1 MKGPFEGRPQV
12 QGPAD
17 EVMALTGG
25 QFPPLLVRG
34 PVLDHELANSLMVQ
48 LPLLQLWKKF
58 VKCVANLTQLCLGG
72 VLVTYGQNFGFK
84 IRRESGKI
92 SYERRVYRSVGE
104 KSIGFFLF
112 SLLLINKISG
122 MYQIL
127 YQ

>member
-25 QFPPLLVRG
+25 QFPLFLFEGQFWTTSWPIPWWFSCLCSNFG
-34 PVLDHELANSLMVQ
+34 
-48 LPLLQLWKKF
+48 KKF

-112 SLLLINKISG
+112 LLLLINKISG
-122 MYQIL
+122 MYQNL